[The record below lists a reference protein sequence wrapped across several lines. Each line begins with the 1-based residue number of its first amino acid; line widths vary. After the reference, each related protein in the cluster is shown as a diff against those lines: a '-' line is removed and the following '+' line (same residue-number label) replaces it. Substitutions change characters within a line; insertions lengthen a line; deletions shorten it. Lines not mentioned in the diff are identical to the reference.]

1 MKAVL
6 PNFLSGDGFQLAD
19 SFCRF
24 SGKLPGGLWE
34 LFVSLFAGHRG
45 MAKLGGKTCVLD
57 CPYLFIL
64 FIHSFIYD
72 LYIYFLLFINLLLG
86 SCLSGHSSILLGGTG
101 GGRGAIL

>member
-24 SGKLPGGLWE
+24 SGKLPGELWE
-34 LFVSLFAGHRG
+34 LFVSLFAEHRG

-57 CPYLFIL
+57 CAYLFIL

-86 SCLSGHSSILLGGTG
+86 SCLSGHSSILLGGKG